1 MDSTAADDVTKPGNG
16 TVTQSSAFRSNTHGV
31 FYCPVQKDVATTSY
45 RVSMQR
51 LFSSERYDK
60 KQLLCSA
67 ECKLYSR
74 LDDIFFARNKIRA
87 KIAEEEGHK
96 SVLEDVEKFCAFES
110 QVTNIALSEVA
121 MNRPAEYNVIEADPV
136 MEFHIHVSL
145 TNGKG
150 ESLTLEIEIEN
161 DQVLKEGEKA
171 KKCGFNERFVTSF
184 KSMIMKL
191 IKNFPA

>member
-1 MDSTAADDVTKPGNG
+1 
-16 TVTQSSAFRSNTHGV
+16 
-31 FYCPVQKDVATTSY
+31 
-45 RVSMQR
+45 MQR

-121 MNRPAEYNVIEADPV
+121 MNRPAEYSVIEAEPV
-136 MEFHIHVSL
+136 MEFHTHVSL

-150 ESLTLEIEIEN
+150 ESLTLEIEMEN

-171 KKCGFNERFVTSF
+171 KKSGFNERFVTSF